1 MQPKVYCLGL
11 IEFFVLKERFF
22 VASCNRNQPI
32 REGSW
37 NKEISSSFFLLR
49 QERSAWCVILVKL
62 YFLRLHVQLSNRLE
76 TYSLSLV
83 TNVVA
88 SKMGRLVLLLL
99 ASKSFDSLVS
109 IEYLKSKGF
118 VKLLI
123 QNASC
128 LGEVPA
134 QCFEKLLKTNSSL
147 IRWSQTNWWKLFSR
161 KQR

>member
-1 MQPKVYCLGL
+1 M
-11 IEFFVLKERFF
+11 
-22 VASCNRNQPI
+22 
-32 REGSW
+32 
-37 NKEISSSFFLLR
+37 
-49 QERSAWCVILVKL
+49 
-62 YFLRLHVQLSNRLE
+62 QLSNRLE

-109 IEYLKSKGF
+109 IEYLKGKGF

-134 QCFEKLLKTNSSL
+134 QSCFEKFLKTNSSL
-147 IRWSQTNWWKLFSR
+147 YQMVADELMKVFLQEIEITLFGSTKNHPHLEMSSQIV
-161 KQR
+161 QGV

>member
-1 MQPKVYCLGL
+1 M
-11 IEFFVLKERFF
+11 
-22 VASCNRNQPI
+22 
-32 REGSW
+32 
-37 NKEISSSFFLLR
+37 
-49 QERSAWCVILVKL
+49 
-62 YFLRLHVQLSNRLE
+62 QLSNRLE

-83 TNVVA
+83 TNDVA

-109 IEYLKSKGF
+109 IEYLKGKGF

-123 QNASC
+123 QNAS

-147 IRWSQTNWWKLFSR
+147 I
-161 KQR
+161 